1 MLTRLVF
8 VVLMV
13 ASAAMFLAALF
24 DVVPGFYVQ
33 MVVGGFGLASAS
45 VASRRSPSRSSR

>member
-8 VVLMV
+8 HLLMV

-24 DVVPGFYVQ
+24 DVVPGFFTQ
-33 MVVGGFGLASAS
+33 MVVGGFGLAGLG
-45 VASRRSPSRSSR
+45 VLMEMRRGWVR

>member
-8 VVLMV
+8 AVLMV

-24 DVVPGFYVQ
+24 DVVPGFYRAL
-33 MVVGGFGLASAS
+33 VVGGFALCMAGVLMET
-45 VASRRSPSRSSR
+45 RRGWVR

>member
-8 VVLMV
+8 AALMV

-24 DVVPGFYVQ
+24 DVVPGYYGQ
-33 MVVGGFGLASAS
+33 MVVGAFGLAALG
-45 VASRRSPSRSSR
+45 VLMETRRGWVR

>member
-8 VVLMV
+8 AVLMF

-24 DVVPGFYVQ
+24 DVVPGLYRPL
-33 MVVGGFGLASAS
+33 VVGGFGLAALA
-45 VASRRSPSRSSR
+45 VLLEMRRGWVR

>member
-8 VVLMV
+8 AVLMF

-24 DVVPGFYVQ
+24 DVVPGYFVQ
-33 MVVGGFGLASAS
+33 MVVGAFGLA
-45 VASRRSPSRSSR
+45 VLGVLPEMRRGWMR